1 MQKFLSN
8 QNKLFLILSIVIL
21 QVFLIKPIQV
31 LADLPTGNAVKDP
44 SAILRNALPIKQVEL
59 QELQH
64 KLEETS
70 DLVRGGRW
78 PALSKTVT
86 KCQSLLKKYQS
97 KIIQELPNDQKKLA
111 EKTFLELK
119 ENFDSLQDYSKSKDK
134 YSFIATRRDA
144 LNKIGGLEEYF
155 LPNKFPYSIPE
166 EFDDLPRLL
175 GRVKVNIKTS
185 KGDMQAI
192 VDGFNAPLTAGAFV
206 DLSSKNFYKD
216 LPINRAEEFFV
227 LQTGDPNGEEIGY
240 VDHETNEERNV
251 PLEIRIPDKRDTF
264 YNQTFEDLGLYTET
278 PTLPFAT
285 LGTLGWSHSNTAVDD
300 GSSQFFFFLYE
311 AELNPAGRNLI
322 DGRNAAFGYVVDG
335 FDVLEELTKDDTI
348 ISIDVLEGIENL
360 KLNA

>member
-8 QNKLFLILSIVIL
+8 QNKLFLIFSIIIL
-21 QVFLIKPIQV
+21 QVFLFKPIQV

-44 SAILRNALPIKQVEL
+44 NAILRNALPIKQVEL
-59 QELQH
+59 QEIQH

-78 PALSKTVT
+78 PALTKTVT
-86 KCQSLLKKYQS
+86 KCQSLLKKYQGRIL
-97 KIIQELPNDQKKLA
+97 KDLPNDKKKIA

-119 ENFDSLQDYSKSKDK
+119 ANFDSLQNHSKSKDK
-134 YSFIATRRDA
+134 YAFISTRKEA
-144 LNKIGGLEEYF
+144 LDKIGGIEEYF
-155 LPNKFPYSIPE
+155 LPNQFPYDIPE

-175 GRVKVNIKTS
+175 GRAKVNIKTS
-185 KGDMQAI
+185 KGEMKAI
-192 VDGFNAPLTAGAFV
+192 VDGFNAPLTAGAFI
-206 DLSSKNFYKD
+206 DLSSKNFYNG

-227 LQTGDPNGEEIGY
+227 LQTGDPIGEAIGY
-240 VDHETNEERNV
+240 IDPDTNEERHV
-251 PLEIRIPDKRDTF
+251 PLEIRIPNEKETF

-322 DGRNAAFGYVVDG
+322 DGRNAAFGYVIDG

-348 ISIDVLEGIENL
+348 ISIDVLDGIENL

>member
-8 QNKLFLILSIVIL
+8 QNKLFLISLIVIL
-21 QVFLIKPIQV
+21 QVFLFKPIQV
-31 LADLPTGNAVKDP
+31 RADLPTGNAVKDP
-44 SAILRNALPIKQVEL
+44 NAILRNALPIKQVEL
-59 QELQH
+59 QAIQH

-78 PALSKTVT
+78 PALAKTVT

-97 KIIQELPNDQKKLA
+97 KIIQELPNEKKKIA
-111 EKTFLELK
+111 ENIFLEIK
-119 ENFDSLQDYSKSKDK
+119 KNFDSLQDLSKSKDK
-134 YSFIATRRDA
+134 YSFIATRKEA
-144 LNKIGGLEEYF
+144 LDKIGELEEYF
-155 LPNKFPYSIPE
+155 LPNQFPYELPE
-166 EFDDLPRLL
+166 EFDNLPRLL
-175 GRVKVNIKTS
+175 GRAKVNIKTS
-185 KGDMQAI
+185 KGDMTAI
-192 VDGFNAPLTAGAFV
+192 VDGFNAPLTAGAFI

-227 LQTGDPNGEEIGY
+227 LQTGDPIGEAIGY
-240 VDHETNEERNV
+240 IDPESNEERHV
-251 PLEIRIPDKRDTF
+251 PLEIRIPEEKDTF

-285 LGTLGWSHSNTAVDD
+285 LGTLGWSHSNNAVDD

-348 ISIDVLEGIENL
+348 ISIEILKGMENL